1 MRKNSLMLKAAGL
14 LMIFIFILNIGVC
27 INPVEVEAKY
37 IETEKNDFYQYSHG
51 FGESEGY
58 HVALT
63 DEFKKELNNNGQFT
77 GRAADGNIVTW
88 KAGDPLPN
96 PAPDG
101 EYQGVPVT
109 SMQGMF
115 FRCTSARELDLS
127 RFDTSN
133 IVDIGILQ
141 WIHKNFDAWMDHY
154 EQIDLSSLQKIIIK
168 H

>member
-1 MRKNSLMLKAAGL
+1 MKENSLLIKAAGL
-14 LMIFIFILNIGVC
+14 LMIFIFVLNMGVSVS
-27 INPVEVEAKY
+27 PVEVEAKY
-37 IETEKNDFYQYSHG
+37 IEPKKNDFYEYSHE
-51 FGESEGY
+51 FGETDGY
-58 HVALT
+58 HVGLT
-63 DEFKKELNNNGQFT
+63 DEFKKELDNNGRFT
-77 GRAADGNIVTW
+77 GRAADGKIVTW

-133 IVDIGILQ
+133 IVDMARMF
-141 WIHKNFDAWMDHY
+141 H
-154 EQIDLSSLQKIIIK
+154 ECSSLEN
-168 H
+168 